1 MIIATEPLITVGLA
15 WLFLRQALS
24 RGTSISFIFALV
36 GFFFLAG
43 FSLNGLSDLTG
54 GGREH
59 FIGNVIML
67 VSLIGEALYSVVGTT
82 LLGRGYSP
90 VSIYAWA
97 NLAGVMGLTIAV
109 AIVGHDPLQ
118 ILGGVVH
125 HLHWKSAVGLLWL
138 GPLGTTATYLYWM
151 GALRGASVASLALTL
166 FIQPIFGSIWG
177 YVFLDERLTALQASG
192 GVLIIV
198 AVFAQSVGLLKKWA
212 AGAKLEKIGLL
223 FIKLRFYTW
232 RVGGEMDVSNRHEEA
247 TGQELLDSVAN
258 LTGLPEP
265 LVQQELQ
272 QILEGAGQNAGSVT
286 LDELRQAMLL
296 YLESLAELGEF
307 DDDGI
312 NPSQGPG
319 NAEEKSA
326 SGSDL
331 SFIPSV

>member
-1 MIIATEPLITVGLA
+1 
-15 WLFLRQALS
+15 
-24 RGTSISFIFALV
+24 
-36 GFFFLAG
+36 
-43 FSLNGLSDLTG
+43 
-54 GGREH
+54 
-59 FIGNVIML
+59 
-67 VSLIGEALYSVVGTT
+67 
-82 LLGRGYSP
+82 
-90 VSIYAWA
+90 
-97 NLAGVMGLTIAV
+97 
-109 AIVGHDPLQ
+109 
-118 ILGGVVH
+118 
-125 HLHWKSAVGLLWL
+125 
-138 GPLGTTATYLYWM
+138 
-151 GALRGASVASLALTL
+151 
-166 FIQPIFGSIWG
+166 
-177 YVFLDERLTALQASG
+177 
-192 GVLIIV
+192 
-198 AVFAQSVGLLKKWA
+198 
-212 AGAKLEKIGLL
+212 
-223 FIKLRFYTW
+223 
-232 RVGGEMDVSNRHEEA
+232 MDVSNRHEEA